1 MNQNDV
7 DYWKFNGILDDA
19 LLFLIFFS
27 FFFYNEN
34 KYSSQIINIVPFE
47 IFLVM
52 SIMFPGMNKSL
63 TRGAGSNSDFSDL
76 TRFE

>member
-27 FFFYNEN
+27 FFFIT
-34 KYSSQIINIVPFE
+34 KISTVP
-47 IFLVM
+47 
-52 SIMFPGMNKSL
+52 K
-63 TRGAGSNSDFSDL
+63 
-76 TRFE
+76 

>member
-27 FFFYNEN
+27 FFF
-34 KYSSQIINIVPFE
+34 
-47 IFLVM
+47 L
-52 SIMFPGMNKSL
+52 
-63 TRGAGSNSDFSDL
+63 
-76 TRFE
+76 